1 MSKLAQSVAK
11 QAARPM
17 PDAAETAIAR
27 LAQADRALAEA
38 IDAAGAV
45 TLVATAKALNEWAS
59 AVKAGRDHER
69 QAAVFVL
76 RAIRNAGER
85 IAEAQARGDLATQA
99 RHPGSVAA
107 DDTAPPATLAEI
119 GVTRDESSEWKRLA
133 AQYPTDE
140 ALTEAAEALPT
151 PSLAGALRIAP
162 MLSSDTDEWYTPEH
176 VVTAAIEALG
186 AIDLDPC
193 SNPGEPNVPA
203 GQHYTAE
210 DDGLAQ
216 GWRGAVYMNPPY
228 SRADEFCQKL
238 ADEYAYGN
246 VTAAVALVPARV
258 DTRWFRSLAAADLC
272 FVNGRLRFLQPS
284 GEPAANSAPFPSMVA
299 YLGPDPEGFARAFGA
314 LGVLYRRVEA
324 AA

>member
-1 MSKLAQSVAK
+1 MSKLAQGVAK
-11 QAARPM
+11 VAARVV

-38 IDAAGAV
+38 IDATDAV
-45 TLVATAKALNEWAS
+45 TLVATAKALSEWAT

-76 RAIRNAGER
+76 RAMRNAGER
-85 IAEAQARGDLATQA
+85 IRDAQARGEIAM
-99 RHPGSVAA
+99 PGQRRNVGG
-107 DDTAPPATLAEI
+107 DDISPATLPEI

-140 ALTEAAEALPT
+140 ALAEAAEALPT
-151 PSLAGALRIAP
+151 PSLAGVSRLAG
-162 MLSSDTDEWYTPEH
+162 MMSSVSDEWYTPEH
-176 VVTAAIEALG
+176 VVTAAIETLG

-203 GQHYTAE
+203 REHYTAA
-210 DDGLAQ
+210 DDGLAL

-246 VTAAVALVPARV
+246 VRAAVALVPARV

-299 YLGPDPEGFARAFGA
+299 YLGPDPERFARAFA
-314 LGVLYRRVEA
+314 HLGVLYRRVEA